1 MKAVKRLSTITLSL
15 LVLAV
20 PIVVYAQRQAIFDW
34 ARLRDY
40 SPPSAIAQLTSDDT
54 MTDKARHIF
63 YVNHPALVAQAADFR
78 KDCPQNE
85 QTIVLGCYRPI
96 QNGIFVY
103 DVQDPRLNGVHEVT
117 AAHEMLH
124 AAYDRLSS
132 KDKNYVN
139 GLLQS
144 YYDTQTD
151 QRITDTINAYKKS
164 EPNDVVNEMH
174 SIFGTEIANLPAPLE
189 NYYEQYFTNRAAV
202 VAFSASYE
210 GEFTGRIATIAGYDQ
225 QLAAMKQSIDGQ
237 EADLKNLLSQ
247 IESDRAR
254 LDRLKSSG
262 DFAAYNA
269 AVPGFNAQITAYNS
283 GVTRLKSDIDSYNAL
298 VQTRNN
304 LAAELRSLD
313 NAIDTRLT
321 PQTVQ

>member
-1 MKAVKRLSTITLSL
+1 MKAVKRLSTLTFGL
-15 LVLAV
+15 LILAV
-20 PIVVYAQRQAIFDW
+20 PIAVYAQRLAIFDW
-34 ARLRDY
+34 ARLHNY
-40 SPPSAIAQLTSDDT
+40 NPPAAIVKLASDDT
-54 MTDKARHIF
+54 MTSKARHMF
-63 YVNHPALVAQAADFR
+63 YVNHPSLVAQAPDFR
-78 KDCPQNE
+78 KSCPVSE
-85 QTIVLGCYRPI
+85 QTIVLGCYQPI
-96 QNGIFVY
+96 QNRIYIY
-103 DVQDPRLNGVHEVT
+103 DVADARLNGVHEVT

-132 KDKNYVN
+132 KDKSYVN

-174 SIFGTEIANLPAPLE
+174 SIFGTEIADLPAPLE
-189 NYYEQYFTNRAAV
+189 SYYDQYFSNRAAV

-210 GEFTGRIATIAGYDQ
+210 GEFTNRMAKITSYDQ
-225 QLAAMKQSIDGQ
+225 QLTAMKQSIDGQ
-237 EADLKNLLSQ
+237 EADLKNLLNQ

-269 AVPGFNAQITAYNS
+269 AVPGFNAEITAYNS
-283 GVTRLKSDIDSYNAL
+283 GVSRLKNDIDSFNEL
-298 VQTRNN
+298 VQTRNS

-313 NAIDTRLT
+313 SAIDTRLT
-321 PQTVQ
+321 PQAAQ

>member
-1 MKAVKRLSTITLSL
+1 MKAVKRLSTFTLSL
-15 LVLAV
+15 LILAV
-20 PIVVYAQRQAIFDW
+20 PIAIYAQRQAIFDW
-34 ARLRDY
+34 ARLRNY
-40 SPPSAIAQLTSDDT
+40 NPPAAIAQLASDDT
-54 MTDKARHIF
+54 MTSKARHMF
-63 YVNHPALVAQAADFR
+63 YVNHTSLVAKAADFR
-78 KDCPQNE
+78 KSCPVSE
-85 QTIVLGCYRPI
+85 QTIVLGCYQPI
-96 QNGIFVY
+96 QNGIYIY
-103 DVQDPRLNGVHEVT
+103 DVADTRLNGVHEVT

-151 QRITDTINAYKKS
+151 QRITDTVNAYKKS

-174 SIFGTEIANLPAPLE
+174 SVFGTEIADLPAPLE
-189 NYYEQYFTNRAAV
+189 NYYNQYFSNRAAV
-202 VAFSASYE
+202 VSFSASYE
-210 GEFTGRIATIAGYDQ
+210 GEFTNRLAKITSYDQ
-225 QLAAMKQSIDGQ
+225 QLAAMKQSIDSQ
-237 EADLKNLLSQ
+237 EADLKNLLNQ

-269 AVPGFNAQITAYNS
+269 AVPGFNTEITAYNS
-283 GVTRLKSDIDSYNAL
+283 GVTRLKNDIDSFNEL
-298 VQTRNN
+298 VQTRNS

-313 NAIDTRLT
+313 SAIDTRLT
-321 PQTVQ
+321 PQAAQ